1 MKDDFKRLGISG
13 EDDEL
18 RNTSVQGLGGF
29 VGSFLD
35 LLESGSGLEDLEDF
49 LLEFLVGKRDGSRL
63 GGVGSVILILKK
75 N

>member
-1 MKDDFKRLGISG
+1 VKDDFKRLGISG

-29 VGSFLD
+29 VGSFLN
-35 LLESGSGLEDLEDF
+35 LLESSGGLEDLEDF
-49 LLEFLVGKRDGSRL
+49 LLEFFVGKRDGSRF
-63 GGVGSVILILKK
+63 GGIGSVILILNK